1 MLCYVILC
9 YVQLCYVML
18 SYLILCYLMLSYV
31 MNTVNSLHVRESK
44 AALDSKFHSLESGS
58 PDTGCQI
65 PSVSGSWIQDSNR

>member
-58 PDTGCQI
+58 PDTEFQI